1 MSASILAVLRTFL
14 ALGFIIALIVVLS
27 RAARKRQAGGPLA
40 GAGARIDVVT
50 RRSLGQRSNLLV
62 VRVADR
68 TFLLGQS
75 AQHTTLLAD
84 LSSTNSP
91 LLGTDQTAPHSTLT
105 SLTSPAPRMATGT
118 GDESPG
124 AWDALIDR
132 LREKT
137 VRH

>member
-68 TFLLGQS
+68 T
-75 AQHTTLLAD
+75 
-84 LSSTNSP
+84 
-91 LLGTDQTAPHSTLT
+91 APHSTLT